1 MLPSPTSFAFAKAFS
16 TMSRR
21 GDCTVLDP
29 LLQRLTR
36 AETVVADLRDLR
48 AAALDELPDGFLC
61 ELGKL
66 TLPHPRHY
74 PPMVALPEGCT
85 AATVNRF
92 LRELPG
98 TECLSAAGIVAQG
111 GPVDIPTDTALRLFE
126 ATLPRPSLRNAADVP
141 VLLRKTAQACSIVP
155 GASPDGAP
163 DPAASDVRLAM
174 VTSLRDA
181 LCDDDCC
188 LELAP
193 TAAFREMSVRLKDTV
208 SDLRARLPAA
218 APGASG
224 RSLAGAIDS
233 IVRRVVTKGAATA
246 ALPGARTGAST
257 RASTGASTG
266 ASIGATS
273 PATVT
278 PTTSEKHTLLA
289 ALRMT
294 PRELLT
300 APASIVVQGLLSR
313 LPAEGD
319 ATGLD
324 ANDLNRVTKLLA
336 DQWDIACPV
345 RGSLR
350 PSRLPRDLVTV
361 ARLQRWVWPDAAHA
375 TAQHVDDERK
385 ACQRAARLLRL
396 DWESRRGFD
405 RALKRFAELG
415 VPLPEPRLLYRLGV
429 LKAEALAAQQR
440 TRHVSFVDPVAR
452 KDPPPGADG
461 ADGADPA
468 P

>member
-1 MLPSPTSFAFAKAFS
+1 MLPPLPLFTFTKTLS
-16 TMSRR
+16 TVTR
-21 GDCTVLDP
+21 GGDRTVLDP
-29 LLQRLTR
+29 LHHRLTG
-36 AETVVADLRDLR
+36 AGTVVADLRDLG
-48 AAALDELPDGFLC
+48 AAMLDELPDGFLRG
-61 ELGKL
+61 LMRL
-66 TLPHPRHY
+66 SRPPAPRD
-74 PPMVALPEGCT
+74 PLMVALPEGCA

-111 GPVDIPTDTALRLFE
+111 GPVDLPTDTALRLFE
-126 ATLPRPSLRNAADVP
+126 TTLPRPFLRNAADAPIP
-141 VLLRKTAQACSIVP
+141 VLFRKTAQACTIVP
-155 GASPDGAP
+155 GAAPDGAP

-193 TAAFREMSVRLKDTV
+193 TAAFREMSARLKDTV

-224 RSLAGAIDS
+224 RSLAGAVDS
-233 IVRRVVTKGAATA
+233 IVRRVVTKGAARA
-246 ALPGARTGAST
+246 ALPGAR
-257 RASTGASTG
+257 TGASTG

-278 PTTSEKHTLLA
+278 PTSAEKHTLLA

-361 ARLQRWVWPDAAHA
+361 ARLQRWVWPDSAHA

-385 ACQRAARLLRL
+385 ACQQAARLLRL

-415 VPLPEPRLLYRLGV
+415 VPLPETPLLYRLGV

-461 ADGADPA
+461 ADPA